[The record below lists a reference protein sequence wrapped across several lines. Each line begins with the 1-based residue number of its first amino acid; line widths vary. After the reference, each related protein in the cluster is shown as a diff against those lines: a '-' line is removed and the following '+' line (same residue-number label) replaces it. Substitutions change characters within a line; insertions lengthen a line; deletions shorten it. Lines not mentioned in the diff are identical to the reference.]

1 MHKLTFAA
9 LSSAA
14 LLLTLAGCERKDT
27 SAQVAQAPA
36 ITFESVDTNRDGR
49 ITAQEALA
57 SPGLDFTRMD
67 ADKNQSVTPDEFA
80 SAMALRKPRG

>member
-1 MHKLTFAA
+1 MQKLTFAA

-14 LLLTLAGCERKDT
+14 LIMLSGCDRANDT
-27 SAQVAQAPA
+27 AQVAQAPRP
-36 ITFESVDTNRDGR
+36 TFESVDTNGDGR

-57 SPGLDFTRMD
+57 SPGVDFARMD

-80 SAMALRKPRG
+80 SATRARPRG